1 MNRRILAILVTG
13 VLGTSTV
20 SAASFTSLTIFGD
33 SLTDTGNVFLATGGA
48 VPTAPYFNG
57 RFSNGPVWVETLAA
71 QLGFPGASTAAL
83 AGGNN
88 YAFGGARTGAEGA
101 PVPGLLAQSG
111 GLWGPANPVADPTGL
126 FVLVGGGN
134 DMRDARSAFTTDSPA
149 DQAGRQAAA
158 QAAVI
163 NLANNLGF
171 LASRGAKNVLIGNL
185 PDLGATPEAVGLG
198 LVAPSADASAR
209 FNALMP
215 FLLETGTNLGLEMF
229 FFDLA
234 GVAAAVRDDALNNG
248 GAVYGITNVFTPCG
262 AFQGSIGISCDIS
275 LFSDALHPTARAHE
289 LAGLAAFAALMPD
302 TAVAEPGTLALLAIG
317 LLLLS
322 VSVPGVRVRV
332 RSWLVPES
340 RFDRPATHA

>member
-1 MNRRILAILVTG
+1 MNRRILAVLAAG
-13 VLGTSTV
+13 VLGTSTA
-20 SAASFTSLTIFGD
+20 SAASFSSLTIFGD

-71 QLGFPGASTAAL
+71 QLGLPGDSAAAL

-101 PVPGLLAQSG
+101 PVPGLLAQSA
-111 GLWGPANPVADPTGL
+111 GLWAPAHPVADPTGL

-134 DMRDARSAFTTDSPA
+134 DMRDARSAFQTNSPG

-158 QAAVI
+158 EAAI
-163 NLANNLGF
+163 ANLVANLNL
-171 LASRGAKNVLIGNL
+171 LAAKGAKSVLLGNL

-198 LVAPSADASAR
+198 LVAPSTDASAR

-215 FLLETGTNLGLEMF
+215 FLLDTGTALGLDMF

-234 GVAAAVRDDALNNG
+234 GFAADVRDDALNNG

-262 AFQGSIGISCDIS
+262 PFPGSIGISCDVS
-275 LFSDALHPTARAHE
+275 LFSDALHPTARAHQQ
-289 LAGLAAFAALMPD
+289 AGLAAFAALMSGNG
-302 TAVAEPGTLALLAIG
+302 TVAEPGTLALLALG
-317 LLLLS
+317 LLL
-322 VSVPGVRVRV
+322 VAGVRSVPGLRFRVR
-332 RSWLVPES
+332 
-340 RFDRPATHA
+340 